1 MEESEGYGISFER
14 GVDGQFAAFDAGVWD
29 STVPECGQGGDARG
43 IDEVAGVREDVDVCS
58 ERPNLGGRCKWIFL
72 GEGVVS
78 SIERAGEE

>member
-1 MEESEGYGISFER
+1 M
-14 GVDGQFAAFDAGVWD
+14 
-29 STVPECGQGGDARG
+29 PECGQGGDARG